1 MTRGDN
7 NNPNTTSYA
16 SLKDFFDG
24 KSRKQQNQDNNI
36 QNSNQQNN
44 NDNSQQEVPNT
55 IIANATKN
63 AVNFCKKLFNC
74 CDGEGLSK

>member
-44 NDNSQQEVPNT
+44 NDNSQQEVPSPKTLLEKAYNL
-55 IIANATKN
+55 
-63 AVNFCKKLFNC
+63 LFQC
-74 CDGEGLSK
+74 CNGEDKGNSK